1 MKSFKKILCLG
12 NSESD
17 RKQIFVIIKPGFLQ
31 YQQGIID
38 IFIKNNWSIS
48 KLRTKQLLLREA
60 QDLYKMHVN
69 EPFYKDLCKYMSSG
83 PSVGILFTKPKRT
96 TEVTIRSVDKIKDLI
111 RSKWGFNEMRNV
123 LHSSDSVE
131 NVKRESNIYFK

>member
-60 QDLYKMHVN
+60 QDLYKMHEK